1 MEEHR
6 INIMD
11 DTTPLVRSAQPEQQP
26 QEEPQGP
33 VVASI
38 PERFVAL
45 LIDSGLI
52 FVLYQVF
59 LAIIVRFYYF
69 DLEQLYWL
77 VAGVNIPFILYMTF
91 FTSGGRHTLG
101 KKLVGIEVLDKDT
114 AEPLGMVRAFVR
126 TMSYY
131 VGAVLLMG
139 GFLLAFIDDKHRALH
154 DLSARSIVVKSRP
167 KSWVESMVLTLVGV
181 GLMLAFVGYF
191 YNLLFGAGS
200 FAQQRL
206 INRAREHLEKIG
218 YLEEVHR
225 LQYGYY
231 TNDLLRLSILSG
243 DPVQFQR
250 DTHAVLEKKGFRIGV
265 SDKGYKIKAHAKD
278 VRKTAVY
285 YPSL

>member
-11 DTTPLVRSAQPEQQP
+11 DTTPLVRSTQPEQP
-26 QEEPQGP
+26 EEPQGP

-52 FVLYQVF
+52 FILYQLFIAV
-59 LAIIVRFYYF
+59 IVRFVSF

-77 VAGVNIPFILYMTF
+77 VAGVNIPFILYMTL
-91 FTSGGRHTLG
+91 FTSGGRHTVG
-101 KKLVGIEVLDKDT
+101 KKLVGIEVLDKNT
-114 AEPLGMVRAFVR
+114 GEPLGIVRAFVR
-126 TMSYY
+126 TLSYY
-131 VGAVLLMG
+131 VSAVLLMG
-139 GFLLAFIDDKHRALH
+139 GFLLAFIDDQHRALQ
-154 DLSARSIVVKSRP
+154 DMTAGSIVVKSRP
-167 KSWVESMVLTLVGV
+167 KSWVESMVLTLTGIL
-181 GLMLAFVGYF
+181 LMTSFVGYF
-191 YNLLFGAGS
+191 YHSFFGAGS

-206 INRAREHLEKIG
+206 INKAQAHLEKIG

-225 LQYGYY
+225 VQYGYY

-250 DTHAVLEKKGFRIGV
+250 DTQAVLEKKGFRIGV
-265 SDKGYKIKAHAKD
+265 SEKGYKIKAHAKD
-278 VRKTAVY
+278 VRKTPVY
-285 YPSL
+285 YPKL

>member
-11 DTTPLVRSAQPEQQP
+11 DTAPLVRSTQPEQP
-26 QEEPQGP
+26 EEQQGP

-52 FVLYQVF
+52 FILYQLFIAV
-59 LAIIVRFYYF
+59 IVRFVFF

-77 VAGVNIPFILYMTF
+77 LAGINIPFILYMTL

-114 AEPLGMVRAFVR
+114 GEPLGIVRAFVR
-126 TMSYY
+126 TLSYY
-131 VGAVLLMG
+131 VSAVLLMG
-139 GFLLAFIDDKHRALH
+139 GFLLAFIDDKHRSLQDMTAG
-154 DLSARSIVVKSRP
+154 SIVVKYRP
-167 KSWVESMVLTLVGV
+167 KSWLESMVLTLTGV
-181 GLMLAFVGYF
+181 ILMSTFVGYF
-191 YNLLFGAGS
+191 YNSFFGAGS

-206 INRAREHLEKIG
+206 INKAQEHLEKIG

-225 LQYGYY
+225 MQYGYY

-250 DTHAVLEKKGFRIGV
+250 DTQAVLEKKGFRIGV
-265 SDKGYKIKAHAKD
+265 SEKGYKIKAHAKD
-278 VRKTAVY
+278 VRKTPVY
-285 YPSL
+285 YPEF